1 MSWNYGKSI
10 DTAIGGLMAI
20 KMTEVASGMLNKT
33 INQKKKKKTK
43 SKKNKLPRLF

>member
-20 KMTEVASGMLNKT
+20 KITEVAGEMLDKT
-33 INQKKKKKTK
+33 IKQKKNKKTK